1 MAHVYG
7 QDWYKLLKKYGG
19 QDPGPMPFQGRA
31 LVPAGP
37 PQDPVGAPPASS
49 AVVVASPGVAKAP
62 AVEPEAF
69 DLKSHESDDVFS
81 QGSWV
86 DKSATEIRE
95 MLRDYDPDL
104 ETVQQYEAFL
114 VRVVAVLELR
124 GEPMDPRTI
133 ARHAIRASYLGGV
146 AGLDVEDAG
155 KKLRAIFSDLL
166 QSGESLSDANLRA
179 EILLDLVSQYG
190 GESGMLEQ
198 LLKRSKP
205 PTVASGGTG
214 GAGSAPLSQ
223 PAASTP
229 DKSVRVDA
237 EVSPP
242 PGFAT
247 RERPPVTTPLR
258 GPSPAVGGENPK
270 PRRPLLRR
278 LLRRLWRRP
287 SCVKAI

>member
-49 AVVVASPGVAKAP
+49 AVAVASPGVAKAP

-69 DLKSHESDDVFS
+69 DLRSHESDDVFS

-86 DKSATEIRE
+86 AMTAAEVRE
-95 MLRDYDPDL
+95 MLRDFDPDL
-104 ETVQQYEAFL
+104 ETPQQYEAFL
-114 VRVVAVLELR
+114 VRVVAILDLR
-124 GEPMDPRTI
+124 GEPLDPRTI
-133 ARHAIRASYLGGV
+133 ARYAIRASYLSEVSGQDTEE
-146 AGLDVEDAG
+146 AGRT
-155 KKLRAIFSDLL
+155 LRAYFSDLL
-166 QSGESLSDANLRA
+166 QSGESLPDANVRA

-198 LLKRSKP
+198 LLKRSRP

-229 DKSVRVDA
+229 DKSARVDE
-237 EVSPP
+237 EVP
-242 PGFAT
+242 
-247 RERPPVTTPLR
+247 
-258 GPSPAVGGENPK
+258 PSPGH
-270 PRRPLLRR
+270 
-278 LLRRLWRRP
+278 
-287 SCVKAI
+287 